1 MLIKLAE
8 NIYRIEIPLPNNPMK
23 LLNSY
28 FIKGNG
34 TGRNLIIDTGFNRPE
49 CRDAMDEALDLLHT
63 DLNET
68 DIFIT
73 HLHADHS
80 GQIFHLKN
88 RNNTAFAEEREADVI
103 NRLHDRAYWD
113 HIYKE
118 FRKEGLRMNHDE
130 AISTHPGFMW
140 RPDDTVD
147 FTCLHDGDVLNY
159 GGYELRCIVTPGHSP
174 GHTCLYDERH
184 KILFAGDMI
193 LGDITPNLCY
203 ELWLDDPLTEYV
215 KSLGIVENLDIAR
228 IFVGHRNMLND
239 AYGRIAGLRTH
250 HTLRCNEALDVLK
263 RRGPL
268 DSWSAAAHMT
278 WDIDARDWEAFPP
291 SQKWFATGEADAHML
306 FLYHEGFIS
315 MHTDENGF
323 KIYENKSGKTD
334 IGDLIY
340 KYGK

>member
-1 MLIKLAE
+1 MVTELAE
-8 NIYRIEIPLPNNPMK
+8 NIYRIEVPLPHNPMK

-28 FIKGNG
+28 FIKDAGS
-34 TGRNLIIDTGFNRPE
+34 GRNLIIDTGFNRPE
-49 CRDAMDEALDLLHT
+49 CREAVDSALEELHT
-63 DLNET
+63 DLDET

-88 RNNTAFAEEREADVI
+88 KNNTAYAEEREAKVI
-103 NRLHDRAYWD
+103 NRLRDDSYWD
-113 HIYKE
+113 HIYEE
-118 FRKEGLRMNHDE
+118 FRKEGLRMDHDE
-130 AISTHPGFMW
+130 AVSTHPGVMW

-147 FTCLHDGDVLNY
+147 FHFLHDGDVLSY
-159 GGYELRCIVTPGHSP
+159 GGYELRCVVTPGHSP
-174 GHTCLYDERH
+174 GHTCLYDDRK

-215 KSLGIVENLDIAR
+215 KSLKTVEDLEIKK
-228 IFVGHRNMLND
+228 IFVGHRSMLQD
-239 AYGRIAGLRTH
+239 VYGRIAGLRKH

-278 WDIDARDWEAFPP
+278 WDISAKIGTLSRLHRNGSLRAKLTPTC
-291 SQKWFATGEADAHML
+291 SS
-306 FLYHEGFIS
+306 FI
-315 MHTDENGF
+315 MKG
-323 KIYENKSGKTD
+323 
-334 IGDLIY
+334 L
-340 KYGK
+340 